1 MAATQK
7 TQGTGNPSPTSSAD
21 LTDLTIAVNRIAAN
35 QRQANAYEI
44 RNAILVDEEK
54 ERVRYKN
61 GITEL
66 PCSVQRLFADA
77 QRRNANHRRTL
88 ARNIVHASGQSRPA
102 DACAHHI
109 VALNDDRAALSRRR
123 LFGWLIAI
131 NDADNGVFLPR
142 YTSRPL
148 STHPQA
154 PHHGSELHT
163 PVYHAA
169 VYARLRGADAND
181 PAAGRQRLRSI
192 SQQLLVD
199 TFPR

>member
-1 MAATQK
+1 MAAK
-7 TQGTGNPSPTSSAD
+7 PKPQGTGAPPSASSAD
-21 LTDLTIAVNRIAAN
+21 LADLTIAVNRIAAN
-35 QRQANAYEI
+35 QRHANGYEI

-54 ERVRYKN
+54 ERVRYRN

-88 ARNIVHASGQSRPA
+88 ARNIVKANGQARPA

-109 VALNDDRAALSRRR
+109 VALNDERALLSRRR
-123 LFGWLIAI
+123 LFGWFIAI

-142 YTSRPL
+142 HASRPL
-148 STHPQA
+148 QGSPQA
-154 PHHGSELHT
+154 PHHGAELHT

-169 VYARLRGADAND
+169 VYARLRGADAAD

-192 SQQLLVD
+192 RQQLLAD

>member
-1 MAATQK
+1 MTATPKPQGKGSHSAA
-7 TQGTGNPSPTSSAD
+7 SAD

-35 QRQANAYEI
+35 QRHANAYEI

-54 ERVRYKN
+54 QRVRYHN

-77 QRRNANHRRTL
+77 QRRNVNHRRTL
-88 ARNIVHASGQSRPA
+88 ARNIVQASGQSRPA

-109 VALNDDRAALSRRR
+109 VALNDERAALSRRR

-131 NDADNGVFLPR
+131 NDADNGAFLPR
-142 YTSRPL
+142 YKGRPL
-148 STHPQA
+148 PTHPQA

-169 VYARLRGADAND
+169 VYARLRGADATD

-192 SQQLLVD
+192 KQQLLAD
-199 TFPR
+199 TFSR